1 MHHDLIPCLSVLG
14 LSCGCREHGLPLSPH
29 RAEKQWSPGFVVL
42 DEVIGEVVDG
52 WSDGNVGLGKGQE
65 ELIAFVGELEQV
77 VRSGKLTS
85 VNELP
90 KKHQC

>member
-1 MHHDLIPCLSVLG
+1 M
-14 LSCGCREHGLPLSPH
+14 
-29 RAEKQWSPGFVVL
+29 
-42 DEVIGEVVDG
+42 DG

-85 VNELP
+85 VNELL
-90 KKHQC
+90 KKTPMLKTR